1 MAREEEE
8 ERNSKWSYIKRILD
22 KFNMK
27 FCMPCIS
34 LIQKSEK
41 FSKSQYPQ
49 NNCEITGVRKFLIL
63 PLLTVLCIFK
73 FAHVLILLEHIPTE
87 LMIADPLTKG
97 LSVKVFVEHVSRMGV
112 MKSFWYIGLVGV
124 FLLCICENVFGWVQE
139 GGELNFERFLFFLN
153 LWKQFS
159 QTEKF

>member
-1 MAREEEE
+1 
-8 ERNSKWSYIKRILD
+8 
-22 KFNMK
+22 
-27 FCMPCIS
+27 MPCIS

-112 MKSFWYIGLVGV
+112 MKSF
-124 FLLCICENVFGWVQE
+124 
-139 GGELNFERFLFFLN
+139 
-153 LWKQFS
+153 
-159 QTEKF
+159 